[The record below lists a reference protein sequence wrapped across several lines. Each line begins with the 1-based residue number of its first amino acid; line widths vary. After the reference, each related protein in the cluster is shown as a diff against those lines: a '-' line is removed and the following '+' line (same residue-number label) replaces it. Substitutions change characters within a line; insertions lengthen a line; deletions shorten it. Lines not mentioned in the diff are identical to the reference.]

1 MKAIWNFILRVLA
14 VFLMSALSTIGA
26 GAILQMDI
34 YKTAL
39 LAGLVGIAR
48 VVEGITREFLDDG
61 KLTMDEVNE
70 MFNSLAEKNK
80 ENS

>member
-1 MKAIWNFILRVLA
+1 MKIIWNFTLRVLA

-48 VVEGITREFLDDG
+48 VVEGVAREFLDDG
-61 KLTMDEVNE
+61 KLTMKEVNE
-70 MFNSLAEKNK
+70 LFNHIAQKDKEKY
-80 ENS
+80 